1 MVDKVIL
8 YITITNGGG
17 VISSVVVVF
26 QVDGRS
32 LGSGTGRAASSL
44 LSSVEL
50 QLFP

>member
-8 YITITNGGG
+8 YITIVNGA
-17 VISSVVVVF
+17 VSSVVAVF

-32 LGSGTGRAASSL
+32 LRSGTGRATTSPLSSL
-44 LSSVEL
+44 EL